1 MCWKWISELNETQ
14 RMQSKC
20 AKQESC
26 ERTCT
31 VPAIRGHVASENLPI
46 RECLVFRWI
55 SAPRIGAILLGRRD
69 FGWREGEGWEAVA
82 RGRDARCITF
92 CDSQLVSIQFPA
104 RERDHS
110 RRNRPWRYRIGQE
123 TEWKKKKKKQ
133 KTEGD
138 ACLSKRM
145 YLRSKP
151 RRKNLSPVVRTVSV
165 DRQAIPIHHL
175 PFQKKSFTH
184 PPPLPLR
191 PPSYLPYSSFPAYL
205 LTFVRSL
212 CSSNPVNFIPKR
224 EISKKL
230 LSYTEFNFFTKHVH
244 YKK

>member
-1 MCWKWISELNETQ
+1 
-14 RMQSKC
+14 MQSKC

-31 VPAIRGHVASENLPI
+31 VPAIRGHVASENLAI

-123 TEWKKKKKKQ
+123 TEWKKKKKSRKPRETLVSRRECIFDRSRDV
-133 KTEGD
+133 KISRRSYGPCPSTD
-138 ACLSKRM
+138 RPSRSTTFLSKKR
-145 YLRSKP
+145 
-151 RRKNLSPVVRTVSV
+151 N
-165 DRQAIPIHHL
+165 
-175 PFQKKSFTH
+175 FTH